1 MKIISIIPA
10 RSGSKRV
17 KNKNIRKLIG
27 LPLLAHTI
35 KHSLYS
41 KLINRTIVST
51 DSNKY
56 AKIAKKYGAEVP
68 FLRPKNISGDRST
81 DLECFKHCIN
91 FLKREENYIPD
102 IIVHLRVTYPIRE
115 NNIIDNCIKL
125 FLKKK
130 NYHSLRTIS
139 KSEDPIEKMWYK
151 KKDNSI
157 FNPITKN
164 TQNHSI
170 ADQSLPQTYHQNNC
184 VDLLRVK
191 NTILKN
197 KIAGTKILG
206 YEMSHNFDIDYPEDL
221 KKIKRYL
228 IKRKLIF

>member
-17 KNKNIRKLIG
+17 KNKNIRKLMG

-35 KHSLYS
+35 KHSLSS
-41 KLINRTIVST
+41 KLIDRTIVST

-56 AKIAKKYGAEVP
+56 AKISKKHGAEVP
-68 FLRPKNISGDRST
+68 FLRPDIISGDRST
-81 DLECFKHCIN
+81 DLECFKHCVN
-91 FLKREENYIPD
+91 FLNKEESYIPD

-115 NNIIDNCIKL
+115 NNIIDKCIKL

-139 KSEDPIEKMWYK
+139 KSNDPIEKMWYK
-151 KKDNSI
+151 KKNNSI

-170 ADQSLPQTYHQNNC
+170 ADQSLPQSYHQNNC
-184 VDLLRVK
+184 VDILRVK

-221 KKIKRYL
+221 KKIKIYL
-228 IKRKLIF
+228 RKNKN

>member
-1 MKIISIIPA
+1 MRIISIIPA

-17 KNKNIRKLIG
+17 KNKNIRKLMG

-35 KHSLYS
+35 MHSLNS
-41 KLINRTIVST
+41 KLISRTIVST
-51 DSNKY
+51 DSKKY
-56 AKIAKKYGAEVP
+56 ASIAKSYGAEVP
-68 FLRPKNISGDRST
+68 FLRPANISGDRST
-81 DLECFKHCIN
+81 DLECFRHCVT
-91 FLKREENYIPD
+91 FLKNTENYIPD

-139 KSEDPIEKMWYK
+139 KSEDPMEKMWFK
-151 KKDNSI
+151 RKDNSI
-157 FNPITKN
+157 FNPLTTN
-164 TQNHSI
+164 TQNHSVS
-170 ADQSLPQTYHQNNC
+170 DQSLPQSYHQNNC

-206 YEMSHNFDIDYPEDL
+206 YEMQHNFDIDYPEDL

-228 IKRKLIF
+228 TKNKN

>member
-1 MKIISIIPA
+1 MRIISIIPA

-17 KNKNIRKLIG
+17 KNKNIKKLMG
-27 LPLLAHTI
+27 LPLLAHTVI
-35 KHSLYS
+35 HSLNS
-41 KLINRTIVST
+41 KLISRTIVST
-51 DSNKY
+51 DSKKY
-56 AKIAKKYGAEVP
+56 ANIAQNYGAEVP
-68 FLRPKNISGDRST
+68 FLRPDNISGDRST
-81 DLECFKHCIN
+81 DLECFKHCLS
-91 FLKREENYIPD
+91 FLKKNENYVPD
-102 IIVHLRVTYPIRE
+102 IIVHLRITYPIRE
-115 NNIIDNCIKL
+115 KNIIDNCIKL

-164 TQNHSI
+164 TQNHSVS
-170 ADQSLPQTYHQNNC
+170 DQSLPQSYHQNNC

-206 YEMSHNFDIDYPEDL
+206 YEMQHNFDIDYPEDL
-221 KKIKRYL
+221 KKIKQYL
-228 IKRKLIF
+228 AKNKN

>member
-10 RSGSKRV
+10 RSCSKRV
-17 KNKNIRKLIG
+17 INKNIRKLMG

-35 KHSLYS
+35 IHSLNS
-41 KLINRTIVST
+41 KLISRTIVST
-51 DSNKY
+51 DSKKY
-56 AKIAKKYGAEVP
+56 ANIAKNYGAEVP
-68 FLRPKNISGDRST
+68 FLRPDKISGDRST

-91 FLKREENYIPD
+91 FLKKNENYIPD

-164 TQNHSI
+164 TQNYSVS
-170 ADQSLPQTYHQNNC
+170 DQSLPQSYHQNNC

-206 YEMSHNFDIDYPEDL
+206 YEMQHNFDIDYPEDL
-221 KKIKRYL
+221 KKIKQYL
-228 IKRKLIF
+228 AKNKN

>member
-17 KNKNIRKLIG
+17 KNKNIKKLMG
-27 LPLLAHTI
+27 LPLLAHTVI
-35 KHSLYS
+35 HSLNS
-41 KLINRTIVST
+41 KLISRTIVST
-51 DSNKY
+51 DSKKY
-56 AKIAKKYGAEVP
+56 ADIAKNYGAEVP
-68 FLRPKNISGDRST
+68 FLRPDNISGDRST
-81 DLECFKHCIN
+81 DLECFKHCLS
-91 FLKREENYIPD
+91 FLKKNENYVPD

-115 NNIIDNCIKL
+115 KNIIDNCIKL

-151 KKDNSI
+151 RKDNSI
-157 FNPITKN
+157 FNPLTKN
-164 TQNHSI
+164 TENHSI
-170 ADQSLPQTYHQNNC
+170 SDQSLPQSYHQNNC
-184 VDLLRVK
+184 VNLLRVK

-206 YEMSHNFDIDYPEDL
+206 YEMKHNFDIDYPEDL
-221 KKIKRYL
+221 KKIKHYL
-228 IKRKLIF
+228 GKKKLSF